1 MPAPVD
7 NRYVILEELGRGG
20 MGVVYRAHDR
30 LTRQEVALKQV
41 LSDAADLEFNSKSD
55 NIDHRL
61 ALAQEFKTL
70 AGLRHPYIVSVLDY
84 GFDEAHQPYFTMR
97 LLENPRPL
105 VKAARDLTQEGVI
118 NLVLQLLQALDYL
131 HRRGIIHRDLKPGN
145 VQVENNE
152 VLRLLD
158 FGLAMDSKQAR
169 AAAGTIPYM
178 APEVIQGEQATPA
191 SDLFAVGVML
201 Y

>member
-1 MPAPVD
+1 MPASVA

-30 LTRQEVALKQV
+30 LTQREIALKQV
-41 LSDAADLEFNSKSD
+41 LSDASHLEFNSKSD
-55 NIDHRL
+55 DINHRL

-97 LLENPRPL
+97 LLENPRPV
-105 VKAARDLTQEGVI
+105 VKVARDLTQEGII
-118 NLVLQLLQALDYL
+118 NLLLQLLQALDYL
-131 HRRGIIHRDLKPGN
+131 HRRGIVHRDLKPGN

-152 VLRLLD
+152 ELRLLD
-158 FGLAMDSKQAR
+158 FGLAMDSKRAQ
-169 AAAGTIPYM
+169 AAAGTIPFGSGRW
-178 APEVIQGEQATPA
+178 VIYQT
-191 SDLFAVGVML
+191 SV
-201 Y
+201 